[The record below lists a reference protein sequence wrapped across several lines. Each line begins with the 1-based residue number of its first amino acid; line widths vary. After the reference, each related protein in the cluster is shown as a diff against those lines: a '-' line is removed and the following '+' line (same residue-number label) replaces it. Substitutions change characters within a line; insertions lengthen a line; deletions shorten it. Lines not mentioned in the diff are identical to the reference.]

1 MANRKLGKPSD
12 QRVALLRN
20 QTTALLWNGKIIT
33 TETRAKEIRS
43 IAEKIITLAVSEYQN
58 SETVEKETY
67 NEKGQIVKAEKQ
79 QDKPSKLH
87 ARRQIMAYLYDIPE
101 PKQEKDGKVESKS
114 DYKERTKDNRHPV
127 VEKLFREIA
136 PKYDARAKE
145 GKKGGYTR
153 ITKLGPRRGDAAEM
167 VVLELV

>member
-43 IAEKIITLAVSEYQN
+43 IAEKLITLAVSEYQN

-67 NEKGQIVKAEKQ
+67 NDKGQIIKVEKQ
-79 QDKPSKLH
+79 QDLPSKLH

-114 DYKERTKDNRHPV
+114 EYKERTKDNRHPV